1 MDTQK
6 IQYAAGLQ
14 VVYFTDTY
22 GRETEVCIGHRDVM
36 ITHRAQDGG
45 MESMRRYSRQEV
57 EMLLEALGRHA
68 LIFILLH

>member
-22 GRETEVCIGHRDVM
+22 GRETEVCIGHRDIM
-36 ITHRAQDGG
+36 ITHKTQDGN
-45 MESMRRYSRQEV
+45 MESMRRYSRQEI
-57 EMLLEALGRHA
+57 EMISELLGNML
-68 LIFILLH
+68 